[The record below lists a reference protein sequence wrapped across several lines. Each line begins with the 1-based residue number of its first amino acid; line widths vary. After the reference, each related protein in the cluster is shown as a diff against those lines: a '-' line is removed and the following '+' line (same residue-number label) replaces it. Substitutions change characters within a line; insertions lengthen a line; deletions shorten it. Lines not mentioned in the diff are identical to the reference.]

1 MIKENFFK
9 TLAACSLLLTFSGC
23 AHFQST
29 ASSDD
34 TTPLVE
40 TVLTQEQRDSLTPD
54 DIINS
59 LKQGNQRFVSGTLTV
74 RDHSK
79 QVRDAATGQF
89 PKAIVLS
96 CVDSRVPVEDVF
108 DRGIGD
114 LFVARVAGNFENTDI
129 LGSMEFA
136 CKVSGAKVIL
146 VLGHEYCGAIKGAI
160 DNVELGNIT
169 AMLKNIQPAI
179 KQVDVTGF
187 SGNKTSENEAY
198 VHEVAEQN
206 IWETM
211 DNIRKYSPIL
221 KAMEDNKE
229 IKIVGGMYD
238 MNTGRVTFMD

>member
-1 MIKENFFK
+1 MINKNLIK
-9 TLAACSLLLTFSGC
+9 TLTTCSLLLTFSGC

-29 ASSDD
+29 PSSASVE
-34 TTPLVE
+34 PRVE
-40 TVLTQEQRDSLTPD
+40 TVLTEEERDNLTPD
-54 DIINS
+54 EILNY
-59 LKQGNQRFVSGTLTV
+59 LKQGNQRFVSGTLTI
-74 RDHSK
+74 RDHSQ

-96 CVDSRVPVEDVF
+96 CADSRVPVEDVF

-129 LGSMEFA
+129 LGTMEFA
-136 CKVSGAKVIL
+136 CKVSGSKLIL
-146 VLGHEYCGAIKGAI
+146 VLGHEHCGAIRGAI
-160 DNVELGNIT
+160 DHVELGNIT

-187 SGNKTSENEAY
+187 KGNKTSQNEAY

-238 MNTGRVTFMD
+238 INTGQVTFME